1 MIISWVEVG
10 WVLELTVVVL
20 GVEGVSSVVGND
32 DEVVNGLSVGDVLV
46 EVVLEVLNHVH
57 VLLDEVVSSDL
68 LEWESVIV
76 ELPGLDLWVWIFALL
91 LKLSIDGH
99 GGVVMSLIEAS
110 GEVVHL
116 DVHLVDRD
124 LLTTWGW
131 DEIIRVW
138 VVAVMDW
145 EWNGLRSSSDG
156 DEGGEFHLNYL
167 IYN

>member
-1 MIISWVEVG
+1 MISSWVEFGWICELIVVIFHVQSSLGGLTNLDELINVLLVG
-10 WVLELTVVVL
+10 E
-20 GVEGVSSVVGND
+20 
-32 DEVVNGLSVGDVLV
+32 VLV
-46 EVVLEVLNHVH
+46 KVILEVLDHVH
-57 VLLDEVVSSDL
+57 VLLDEIISSDL